1 MKNKEQPSTPVLEQ
15 APTSTTRQT
24 LAVRGLQVEVKKLK
38 PEAVIPTKAHK
49 DIPDAGWD
57 LHVTENKRIPGL
69 GKAVIGTGLALS
81 IPKGWYGNIRNRSGT
96 AVNTPLMV
104 DAGVVDPGY
113 RGEIKLVVVN
123 TSEYPYDVVKG
134 TKIAQIL
141 FELVPDVELI
151 EVVELD
157 ASDRGEKGF
166 GSTGS

>member
-1 MKNKEQPSTPVLEQ
+1 
-15 APTSTTRQT
+15 
-24 LAVRGLQVEVKKLK
+24 VEVKKLK
-38 PEAVIPTKAHK
+38 PEAIIPTRAHK

-69 GKAVIGTGLALS
+69 GKAVIGTGLAMS

-96 AVNTPLMV
+96 AINTPLMV

-134 TKIAQIL
+134 TKIAQLL

-157 ASDRGEKGF
+157 TSDRGEKGF